1 MILEFP
7 AEQPV
12 QPSDEGGCRRSRDVQ
27 QIKKEIQEIFVCEL
41 YEKIKQSSEFI
52 K

>member
-7 AEQPV
+7 AEQPAP
-12 QPSDEGGCRRSRDVQ
+12 PSDEGGCRRSVDVQ
-27 QIKKEIQEIFVCEL
+27 QIKKEIKEIFVCEL